1 MKSKTLR
8 SFALTFLYSIWL
20 PFAVLALSI
29 LRFGVDG
36 WIDFED
42 LLNRLHQLLLLF
54 VWTWPCGLPLTIAMQ
69 KIYRRNKPAAYV
81 TGIILIPVSALF
93 ATTGGLFGPIGV
105 ALYSAVASIP
115 AWITLGLMVLIKWC
129 RTRKLARLESNLDD

>member
-1 MKSKTLR
+1 MKLKTLH

-36 WIDFED
+36 WISFED
-42 LLNRLHQLLLLF
+42 LPDRLSHLLRLF
-54 VWTWPCGLPLTIAMQ
+54 IWTWPSGLPLTIVIQ

-105 ALYSAVASIP
+105 FLYSAVASIP
-115 AWITLGLMVLIKWC
+115 AWITLGLMALIKWY